1 MKTVKKDGEIKRV
14 DDLTAD
20 YMVQT
25 GWEYCAKS
33 EWKSIRPNR
42 KSDKELVIEEI
53 SDNLSDKKKRK
64 LRKENKRNK
73 YESGK

>member
-25 GWEYCAKS
+25 GWEYCSKS
-33 EWKSIRPNR
+33 EWKTIRPNK

-53 SDNLSDKKKRK
+53 SNNLSDKKKRK